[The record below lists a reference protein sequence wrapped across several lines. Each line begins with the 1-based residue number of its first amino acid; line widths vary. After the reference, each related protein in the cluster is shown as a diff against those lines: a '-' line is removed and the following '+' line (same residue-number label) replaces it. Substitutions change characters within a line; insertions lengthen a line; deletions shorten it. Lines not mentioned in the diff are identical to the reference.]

1 MDDYIKKLFKNSI
14 YLPESRLSDDIWA
27 VVKAKNAKTLRVKKL
42 GYFSLGVLSL
52 SGSILSIKMLI
63 EQFIQLGFFKYLSLI
78 FSDGGIIATYWKE
91 YTLSLID
98 SLPIASLAVFLFFL
112 FMLVISIN
120 KISYQYKNKLSKI

>member
-52 SGSILSIKMLI
+52 SGSIFSIKMLI

-120 KISYQYKNKLSKI
+120 EISYQYKNKLSKI